1 MFTDQTIA
9 KKKNLVVKL
18 VVGFDVWE
26 GERLFQHDKIALY
39 LLNLSKPFLD
49 VMHLKFSLS
58 FKQTALYMKLSC
70 VH

>member
-9 KKKNLVVKL
+9 KNLVVKL

-49 VMHLKFSLS
+49 VIRLKCSLS
-58 FKQTALYMKLSC
+58 FKQTSVYMKKKLC
-70 VH
+70 H